1 MAKPIID
8 NLSDEEK
15 AQLAEASAEVKI
27 AADALSAATRRRHA
41 LWKRLSD
48 QGHSH
53 ADIAR
58 ASGVIRQ
65 AVGLAIRS
73 GRLSE

>member
-15 AQLAEASAEVKI
+15 AQLAEASAAVRI
-27 AADALSAATRRRHA
+27 AADALSAATRHRHD

-65 AVGLAIRS
+65 AVGLAVR
-73 GRLSE
+73 GG